1 MCVCMCVCGDACFI
15 AADCMDGYV
24 CVYLC
29 AIENDKN
36 TAVNTV
42 SHNDVVCVVAE

>member
-1 MCVCMCVCGDACFI
+1 MCVHVCVYYDACFI
-15 AADCMDGYV
+15 ADCMDGYV